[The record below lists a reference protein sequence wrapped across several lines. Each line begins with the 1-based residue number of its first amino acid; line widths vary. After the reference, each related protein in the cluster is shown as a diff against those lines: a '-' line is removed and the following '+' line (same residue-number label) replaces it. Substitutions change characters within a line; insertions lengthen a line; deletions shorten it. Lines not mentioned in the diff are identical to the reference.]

1 MEFKLFHTVRPLPS
15 LMNKQFTNNLQAS
28 VFCFRMKWGCWTFL
42 LPSWCEEHQL
52 IFPSPLPGK
61 GFIQSSKTLS
71 ERYSWN
77 NTFFFFFF
85 WGWSYVDFKLE
96 SYKLEEHQSLVIYSL
111 CLQPLSKCCTGS
123 WGSPA
128 VVAGSEHKPGSNS
141 WNRNHCRQPKVS
153 LPPTAAPVLGGCK
166 SLDNFLVYV
175 GDQNYWNCEM
185 QFWSSSS
192 TKEYLST

>member
-77 NTFFFFFF
+77 NTFFFFSFEGEVMLISNWRVINWKNINLWLF
-85 WGWSYVDFKLE
+85 IVSVC
-96 SYKLEEHQSLVIYSL
+96 SLSANAAQAAEAAL
-111 CLQPLSKCCTGS
+111 LWWQEANTNQAATAGTGTTA
-123 WGSPA
+123 GSPRWA
-128 VVAGSEHKPGSNS
+128 F
-141 WNRNHCRQPKVS
+141 
-153 LPPTAAPVLGGCK
+153 LPPLPQ
-166 SLDNFLVYV
+166 S
-175 GDQNYWNCEM
+175 
-185 QFWSSSS
+185 
-192 TKEYLST
+192 